1 MRIVL
6 RDDVA
11 LVRRKRQ
18 QLVASLEHFPDLE
31 GGRKWPFARHVLVE
45 MADIGRQHDKPAT
58 GSDANELQSG
68 GMAACRVNADT
79 GRELGVAITEQDAA
93 A

>member
-1 MRIVL
+1 
-6 RDDVA
+6 
-11 LVRRKRQ
+11 
-18 QLVASLEHFPDLE
+18 
-31 GGRKWPFARHVLVE
+31 

-68 GMAACRVNADT
+68 GMAARRVNDDT
-79 GRELGVAITEQDAA
+79 WRELGVAITEQDAA